1 MYSES
6 IGGSLADNKK
16 IHELALK
23 RFKLSQEG
31 ESENR
36 RTALDSIRF
45 TDGDQWPSKIKAE
58 REQDGRPCLTNNKL
72 RKFVKQVV
80 ADIRQNKVGVKVRP
94 VDNFADVAGAEV
106 RNDLIRHIEA
116 QSTANIVYETG
127 MEQALDGGFGYWR
140 IVADYQGEEFHQEIR
155 LKRVPNRFT
164 VYLDQSAQ
172 DYNYEDGKFAFVTET
187 LSKEDFDAQYP
198 EKEGTNV
205 SEGEGE
211 SKEGWFFDGTVRI
224 AEYFY
229 KDPVTKTIAQLDT
242 GEIIE
247 LDKTVTVK
255 KLAEAGMNVKRTREV
270 KGHKVMWCKMT
281 GSKIIEGPKEFP
293 SKYIPVVPV
302 LGLEINDEGKRKFRS
317 LIYDA
322 MDSMRMYNFWT
333 THATE
338 TIALAPKSPYLV
350 TPEQIEGHEDM
361 WKAANVKNYP
371 YLIANY
377 VPGHNK
383 PERVK
388 PPDVPAAALSQ
399 MNTASA
405 DIMDTIGMYQASL
418 GQESN
423 ERSGRAIIA
432 RQKAGD
438 AATYTF
444 VDNFTRAIVYTGKIL
459 IDMMPKV
466 YDNERVIRIRGEAG
480 DEGAELLLNK
490 VIQDPATL
498 ETITI
503 NDLSVGEYD
512 IIPVAGPS
520 YESKRQETAASMLD
534 FIQFVPQSA
543 PIIGP
548 RLASVM
554 DWPMAQEIAQELKMM
569 VMAPSPGGGPTGAPP
584 MPDGVNMPS
593 PGAMPGMQ

>member
-1 MYSES
+1 M
-6 IGGSLADNKK
+6 ADNAKV
-16 IHELALK
+16 HELALK
-23 RFKLSQEG
+23 RFTLSQEG
-31 ESENR
+31 EAENR
-36 RTALDSIRF
+36 RTALESIRF
-45 TDGDQWPSKIKAE
+45 VDGDQWPSSIKEE
-58 REQDGRPCLTNNKL
+58 RKQDGRPCLTINKL

-140 IVADYQGEEFHQEIR
+140 ITADYQGEEFHQEIL

-187 LSKEDFDAQYP
+187 ISKDDFDAQYP

-229 KDPVTKTIAQLDT
+229 KDPVTKNIAQLES

-247 LDKTVTVK
+247 LTKTITIK
-255 KLAEAGMNVKRTREV
+255 TLAKVGINVIKTREL

-293 SKYIPVVPV
+293 SKYIPIVPV
-302 LGLEINDEGKRKFRS
+302 LGIEANDEGKRKFRS

-322 MDSMRMYNFWT
+322 MDSMRMYNYWM

-338 TIALAPKSPYLV
+338 TMALTPKAPYIL
-350 TPEQIEGHEDM
+350 TGEQVEGHEND
-361 WKAANVKNYP
+361 WNTANVKNKSRLLY
-371 YLIANY
+371 NHMQ
-377 VPGHNK
+377 GQEK
-383 PERVK
+383 PSRERPVDI
-388 PPDVPAAALSQ
+388 PSAALTMMTTCS
-399 MNTASA
+399 N
-405 DIMDTIGMYQASL
+405 DIMDSIGMYQASL
-418 GQESN
+418 GQQSN

-444 VDNFTRAIVYTGKIL
+444 IDNFTRAIVFTGKIL
-459 IDMMPKV
+459 IDMMPRV
-466 YDNERVIRIRGEAG
+466 YDNERVIRIRGEGAG
-480 DEGAELLLNK
+480 QESAELLINK
-490 VIQDPATL
+490 TIQDPATL

-512 IIPVAGPS
+512 LISVAGPS

-534 FIQFVPQSA
+534 FIQFVPQAA

-548 RLASVM
+548 RLAEVM
-554 DWPMAQEIAQELKMM
+554 DWPKAQEIAQELKMM
-569 VMAPSPGGGPTGAPP
+569 VMPPSPGGSPSGGAP

-593 PGAMPGMQ
+593 SGKMPGMQ

>member
-1 MYSES
+1 M
-6 IGGSLADNKK
+6 ADNAK
-16 IHELALK
+16 IHKLALD

-36 RTALDSIRF
+36 RTSLSSIRF
-45 TDGDQWPSKIKAE
+45 VDGDQWPSKIKAE

-72 RKFVKQVV
+72 RKFIKQVV

-140 IVADYQGEEFHQEIR
+140 IIAEYQGEEFHQEIR

-164 VYLDQSAQ
+164 VYLDQSSQ

-187 LSKEDFDAQYP
+187 ISKDDFDAQYP

-242 GEIIE
+242 GEVIE
-247 LDKTVTVK
+247 LDKTVTAK
-255 KLAEAGMNVKRTREV
+255 KLAMAGINVVKTREV

-281 GSKIIEGPKEFP
+281 GSKILEGPKEFP
-293 SKYIPVVPV
+293 SKYIPIVPV
-302 LGLEINDEGKRKFRS
+302 LGIEVNDEGKRKFRS

-322 MDSMRMYNFWT
+322 MDAMRMENYWK

-338 TIALAPKSPYLV
+338 TIALAPKAPYLV
-350 TPEQIEGHEDM
+350 TPEQIEGHEPM
-361 WKAANVKNYP
+361 WKSANTKNYP
-371 YLIANY
+371 YLVYENI
-377 VPGHNK
+377 PGQDK
-383 PERVK
+383 PSRVM
-388 PPDVPAAALSQ
+388 PPDVPAAALS
-399 MNTASA
+399 MINICSS

-466 YDNERVIRIRGEAG
+466 YDNERVVRIRGEEG
-480 DEGAELLLNK
+480 QEGANLFLNK
-490 VIQDPATL
+490 TIQDPATL
-498 ETITI
+498 EIITI

-512 IIPVAGPS
+512 LISVAGPS
-520 YESKRQETAASMLD
+520 YESKRQEMAASMLD

-548 RLASVM
+548 RLAAVM
-554 DWPMAQEIAQELKMM
+554 DWPNAQEIAAELKQMI
-569 VMAPSPGGGPTGAPP
+569 MAPTPGGSPVGGPA
-584 MPDGVNMPS
+584 MPDGVNKP
-593 PGAMPGMQ
+593 PAVAGPQ